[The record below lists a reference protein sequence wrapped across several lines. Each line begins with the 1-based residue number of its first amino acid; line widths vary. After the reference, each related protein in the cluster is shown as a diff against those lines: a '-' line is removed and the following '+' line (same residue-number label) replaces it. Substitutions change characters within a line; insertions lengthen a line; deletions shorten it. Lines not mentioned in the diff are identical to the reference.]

1 MEINPGI
8 IELQKA
14 AAIIADNLRESIW
27 KKDVMHTHAL
37 YDSVN
42 WKVVG
47 DTIHILYNYYGMF
60 PDMGV
65 GRGISTGDVAMMRGS
80 GGRRAKKWYSPVIY
94 REVAR
99 LAEKTAKL
107 TGITTTATI
116 LADGERG
123 SGADVVAIAV

>member
-1 MEINPGI
+1 MTLSPGI

-14 AAIIADNLRESIW
+14 AQYIKENLQESIIQ
-27 KKDVMHTHAL
+27 KKVADSGAL
-37 YDSVN
+37 FDSVD

-65 GRGISTGDVAMMRGS
+65 GKGIPIGEVAMMRGQ

-99 LAEKTAKL
+99 LAEKTALL
-107 TGITTTATI
+107 TGIQATASIETELGKI
-116 LADGERG
+116 DR
-123 SGADVVAIAV
+123 VIAMPF